1 MRLVSVIAAMALC
14 FSGFQLRS
22 LSAPAV
28 PDDPAASNSGDSDH
42 DGLTDE
48 MEQALL
54 IQFAPTFMISRQDC
68 ADAPA
73 LFTPGRSDPTM
84 RSDEI
89 AIYGQVTPREF
100 DSRQAVEIRYYHLW
114 KSDCGRMSHP
124 LDAEHVSVL
133 AVKSPSQKNQ
143 KEWRALY
150 WYAAAHEDTMCDA
163 SQITRASALNAE
175 DRGPVVWI
183 SVGKHASF
191 LNERLCSHGCGGDVC
206 QHMDPL
212 GTTAIL
218 NLGESGTP
226 MNGAL
231 WIASLQWTLSVKMA
245 RSDFQPAAIARLEQL
260 PASDIAWVNPS
271 KRPAQSTIAAGGS
284 TADALATSSRKT
296 DSALAGAGDSTE
308 DALDT
313 SYQNVTRALGKSAH
327 NVSKFLHLDTPP
339 AATPQKTAEATS
351 K

>member
-1 MRLVSVIAAMALC
+1 VRAEEV
-14 FSGFQLRS
+14 
-22 LSAPAV
+22 
-28 PDDPAASNSGDSDH
+28 
-42 DGLTDE
+42 
-48 MEQALL
+48 
-54 IQFAPTFMISRQDC
+54 
-68 ADAPA
+68 
-73 LFTPGRSDPTM
+73 
-84 RSDEI
+84 

-100 DSRQAVEIRYYHLW
+100 EARQAVEIHYYHLW

-124 LDAEHVSVL
+124 FDAEHVSVM
-133 AVKSPSQKNQ
+133 AVKSPSPDNQ
-143 KEWRALY
+143 EEWRALY

-212 GTTAIL
+212 GTTEIL
-218 NLGESGTP
+218 NLGENGRP

-231 WIASLQWTLSVKMA
+231 WIASLQWPLSAKMA

-313 SYQNVTRALGKSAH
+313 SYRNVTRALGKSAH
-327 NVSKFLHLDTPP
+327 NVGKFLHLDSPP
-339 AATPQKTAEATS
+339 AEAPPKPTEATS

>member
-1 MRLVSVIAAMALC
+1 MRLVSVIAAIALC
-14 FSGFQLRS
+14 FSGVEARS

-28 PDDPAASNSGDSDH
+28 PEGPAATDAVDSDH

-48 MEQALL
+48 TEQALL
-54 IQFAPTFMISRQDC
+54 IQFAPAFMISWQDC

-73 LFTPGRSDPTM
+73 LFTPGRSDPTV
-84 RSDEI
+84 RPEEV
-89 AIYGQVTPREF
+89 AIYGQVTPRNF
-100 DSRQAVEIRYYHLW
+100 DSRQAVEIHYYHLW

-133 AVKSPSQKNQ
+133 AVKNTSSETQT
-143 KEWRALY
+143 EWRALY

-191 LNERLCSHGCGGDVC
+191 LNERLCSHGCGDDVC

-226 MNGAL
+226 MNGEL
-231 WIASLQWTLSVKMA
+231 WIASLQWPLSVKMA
-245 RSDFQPAAIARLEQL
+245 RSDFQPAAISRLEQL

-284 TADALATSSRKT
+284 TADALAISSRKT

-313 SYQNVTRALGKSAH
+313 SYRNVTRALGKSAH
-327 NVSKFLHLDTPP
+327 NVGKFLHLDPSP
-339 AATPQKTAEATS
+339 AEAPKKPTEAPLQ
-351 K
+351 